1 MFNKTK
7 IIAFLGPDGS
17 GKTTIIK
24 LLKKKISKKN
34 ISSKQYHLFP
44 HFFENRKTIIVKNP
58 HSKKPRSKFLSFLKI
73 ILWLIKYKIFIIINF
88 FLKYKIVIFDRYAH
102 DILIDPLRYRFNLN
116 LKLTNFILKMFPQPN
131 LWVIMVN
138 KPSII
143 WKRKKEVEYKILARQ
158 LKDYKKFAK
167 KNSNSIICKDTKDIN
182 KIIKYLS
189 NFNET

>member
-58 HSKKPRSKFLSFLKI
+58 HAKKPRSKFLS
-73 ILWLIKYKIFIIINF
+73 LIK
-88 FLKYKIVIFDRYAH
+88 
-102 DILIDPLRYRFNLN
+102 
-116 LKLTNFILKMFPQPN
+116 T
-131 LWVIMVN
+131 
-138 KPSII
+138 
-143 WKRKKEVEYKILARQ
+143 
-158 LKDYKKFAK
+158 DYL
-167 KNSNSIICKDTKDIN
+167 CP
-182 KIIKYLS
+182 
-189 NFNET
+189 